1 MRGDLM
7 SSRRF
12 PHALV
17 LACALLLTGVLS
29 ATAGA
34 SPLFPTDTLDG
45 PWDRTAAA
53 PRATS
58 EDAPFTVVAHGLRNP
73 RGLTIGRDGT
83 VYVAES
89 GRAGDSCQDSDFGE
103 VCAGLTGSVTA
114 IDEAGQRR
122 ILLGLPSY
130 GERGGFAAEGPH
142 DVAVR
147 GRRVAVTVGLGETPR
162 FRRELGPQMGLL
174 GHVVTLRADE
184 TLHARDLARHTARVN
199 ADGRGRDSNPHGIVW
214 TKRGK
219 FVTDAGGNSLAR
231 MTAHKKTKTVAV
243 VPRRKVDIPEEFG
256 GGTIRMDP
264 VPTAVVKGPGKS
276 LYVGTF
282 TGFPFPQ
289 GGARVYHVVPG
300 ERPKVVYRGL
310 TAVIDMAVGPDG
322 SLYLV
327 EFVTAGLL
335 AANPEDP
342 STLGGR
348 VVRIA
353 PDGTRSTIGEG
364 NLVVPAGVAV
374 ADNGDV
380 YVSNL
385 GVLPDGQVVRF
396 DAGS

>member
-1 MRGDLM
+1 MF
-7 SSRRF
+7 SRRY
-12 PHALV
+12 PRAYV
-17 LACALLLTGVLS
+17 LACAMLLTGVMS

-45 PWDRTAAA
+45 PWDRSVA
-53 PRATS
+53 PRAAS
-58 EDAPFTVVAHGLRNP
+58 EGADAPYTVVAHGLRNP

-89 GRAGDSCQDSDFGE
+89 GRGGSSCQDTDFGE
-103 VCAGLTGSVTA
+103 VCTGLTGSVTA

-122 ILLGLPSY
+122 VLLGLPSY
-130 GERGGFAAEGPH
+130 AERAGFAANGPH

-147 GRRVAVTVGLGETPR
+147 GKRVAVTVGLGDTPR

-199 ADGRGRDSNPHGIVW
+199 ADGGGRDSNPHGIVW
-214 TKRGK
+214 TRRGK

-231 MTAHKKTKTVAV
+231 MTAHKRTKTVAV
-243 VPRRKVDIPEEFG
+243 FPRREVDIPEEFG
-256 GGTIRMDP
+256 GGTIPMDP
-264 VPTAVVKGPGKS
+264 VPTAVVKGHGRS

-289 GGARVYHVVPG
+289 GGARVYRVVPG
-300 ERPKVVYRGL
+300 QRPRVVYRSL

-348 VVRIA
+348 IVRIA

-364 NLVVPAGVAV
+364 SLVVPGGVAV
-374 ADNGDV
+374 ANNGDV

-385 GVLPDGQVVRF
+385 SVLPDGQVVRF
-396 DAGS
+396 DAE